1 MEKKKEYAKITICKG
16 EEVRELDVSGF
27 MLIAKTGDSSI
38 LGEMCFIDVDDIQK
52 VGFYIMMKDFVRR
65 MEENE
70 VMIDLYEKS
79 KAEGLLDGAV
89 EEVKKGDWK

>member
-1 MEKKKEYAKITICKG
+1 MENEKEYAKITICKG

-70 VMIDLYEKS
+70 VMIDVYEKL
-79 KAEGLLDGAV
+79 KAEGILNGAV